1 MTKNTLIIHIGLG
14 KTGTSTLQKKIFPI
28 ITKWKNLKYWGN
40 EDRNKDNIERK
51 ILNAELVNHIYKTKL
66 GRACKKIE
74 IRSDYFI
81 SNEDLSSFRD
91 ANYMEEYAEKNLIAF
106 GPEAH
111 IILSIREPRS
121 WLTSLYIQLCIQ
133 EKPLIK
139 PEHFFLNNEQYS
151 ERLPNATFNYDKFSY
166 KKLINMYKSRFNKVT
181 YFKYESL
188 KDMDFLKEVF
198 QLNEEQHREVKHLY
212 LNNRVN
218 RSIGKYSY
226 KILKMFSLLLSLFG
240 TQFTS
245 KYSNEVIL
253 DRAEENYID
262 TIVTK
267 KVKKNFKF
275 YIARSLS
282 SIFNYKF
289 IFQNIIDNLLPYK
302 KISVDFEKIH
312 DLDINMLTEEYSSL
326 DNWKTYSK

>member
-1 MTKNTLIIHIGLG
+1 MKKNTLIVHIGLG
-14 KTGTSTLQKKIFPI
+14 KTGTSTLQKEIFPL

-40 EDRNKDNIERK
+40 EDRDKNNIERK

-74 IRSDYFI
+74 IRDDYFI

-111 IILSIREPRS
+111 IILSIREPQS

-166 KKLINMYKSRFNKVT
+166 NKLINMYKSRFNKVT

-188 KDMDFLKEVF
+188 KNMNFLKDVF
-198 QLNEEQHREVKHLY
+198 QLNEEEHRAVKHIY
-212 LNNRVN
+212 LNNKVN

-226 KILKMFSLLLSLFG
+226 KILKMFSSLLSLFG
-240 TQFTS
+240 IHFIS

-262 TIVTK
+262 SIVTK

-275 YIARSLS
+275 FIARSLS
-282 SIFNYKF
+282 NIFNYKF
-289 IFQNIIDNLLPYK
+289 IFQKIIDNLLPYE
-302 KISVDFEKIH
+302 KISLDFEKIR
-312 DLDINMLTEEYSSL
+312 DLDINMLTDEYSLL
-326 DNWKTYSK
+326 DDWKTYSK